1 MKSKLLWVLV
11 IGVFGATIFGGLA
24 HATTQQ
30 GVTTTL
36 LANKISFG
44 EIQINAHTLPASIW
58 QARLNTLG
66 NTDAYVVDNV
76 IQPGG
81 STGWHSHP
89 GPSLIFVIRGTVTDF
104 ESNDPSCAGQDYS
117 AGSGFV
123 DQGVGEVHM
132 LKNNGDVPAETIAVQ
147 LLPQG
152 APRRIDADAPA
163 NCAAQS

>member
-1 MKSKLLWVLV
+1 MKSKLLWVLAA
-11 IGVFGATIFGGLA
+11 GVLGAAAFGGLA
-24 HATTQQ
+24 HATPQQ

-36 LANKISFG
+36 LANQIAFG
-44 EIQINAHTLPASIW
+44 NIQINAHTLPASIW
-58 QARLNTLG
+58 QARVDTRG

-76 IQPGG
+76 LQPGG

-104 ESNDPSCAGQDYS
+104 ESDDPSCAGQNYS
-117 AGSGFV
+117 AGTGFV

-132 LKNNGDVPAETIAVQ
+132 LKNNGTVPAETIAVQ

-152 APRRIDADAPA
+152 SPRRIDADTPA
-163 NCAAQS
+163 NCTGQG

>member
-1 MKSKLLWVLV
+1 MTSKKTWAIPIVAVLAAA
-11 IGVFGATIFGGLA
+11 IYGGTALATP
-24 HATTQQ
+24 QQ

-36 LANKISFG
+36 LANKIAFG
-44 EIQINAHTLPASIW
+44 DIDINAHTLPADVW
-58 QARLNTLG
+58 QARLKTRG

-89 GPSLIFVIRGTVTDF
+89 GPSLIFVIRGAVTNY
-104 ESNDPSCAGQDYS
+104 ENDDPTCTGQVYS

-123 DQGVGEVHM
+123 DNGGGDVHM
-132 LKNNGDVPAETIAVQ
+132 LTNNGTVAAETIAVQ

-152 APRRIDADAPA
+152 ATRRIDADTPP
-163 NCAAQS
+163 NCAH